1 MTLIAFSTNKNRADI
16 LTDTWSYTS
25 GDRRIGAAS
34 KLHAISHLD
43 MAHAVQGSCEFEAL
57 WSIGASGLAMHV
69 GSFDGFVQEAG
80 PYLLDAWNEVV
91 ERDRREPSVVFI
103 IGYSPEESRFK
114 AYQFDSGSDFER
126 QDLEAPFIIPAP
138 TDIRPSELELA
149 RLKGS
154 LLAGQSESDRA
165 EILTVFEDWHQKP
178 GLIAPTTVKG
188 WVRLGKHARES
199 RALAPSVT
207 SGLKV
212 FVAGDLFH
220 AVLKRGEFTTSRV
233 HRFNDSGAEFAQLVA
248 GTLHPISQYGPCS
261 YCDSG
266 RSFVDCHLASFATQ
280 PCPCGSDKPFE
291 ACCSVRAETASTT
304 ASNETVARPASTLAD
319 AVSVTS

>member
-1 MTLIAFSTNKNRADI
+1 MTLIAISASKNRADI
-16 LTDTWSYTS
+16 LTDTWSYS
-25 GDRRIGAAS
+25 GGGRRIGSDS
-34 KLHAISHLD
+34 KVHSIPHLD
-43 MAHAVQGSCEFEAL
+43 MASATQGSCEFEAL
-57 WSIGASGLAMHV
+57 WNLGAIALAMHV

-80 PYLLDAWNEVV
+80 PYLRAAWGDVR
-91 ERDRREPSVVFI
+91 ERPRTPSFVSI
-103 IGYSPEESRFK
+103 IGYSPEESRFR

-138 TDIRPSELELA
+138 TDMRPSELELA

-165 EILTVFEDWHQKP
+165 EILTLLEDWHQKP

-188 WVRLGKHARES
+188 WVQLGKHAREN
-199 RALAPSVT
+199 RALAQSAS
-207 SGLKV
+207 SGMKV

-248 GTLHPISQYGPCS
+248 GTLHPISQYGPCTF
-261 YCDSG
+261 CDSG
-266 RSFVDCHLASFATQ
+266 RPYVDCHLASFATQ
-280 PCPCGSDKPFE
+280 PCPCASDKPFQ
-291 ACCSVRAETASTT
+291 ACCSVRAETAPS
-304 ASNETVARPASTLAD
+304 SESYDSDERPASTLAD

>member
-1 MTLIAFSTNKNRADI
+1 MTLIAFSANKNRADI
-16 LTDTWSYTS
+16 LTDTWSYTD
-25 GDRRIGAAS
+25 GGRQIGSDS
-34 KLHAISHLD
+34 KVHAISHLD
-43 MAHAVQGSCEFEAL
+43 MAFAVQGSCEFEAL
-57 WSIGASGLAMHV
+57 WNLGAIALAMHV

-80 PYLLDAWNEVV
+80 PYLRAAWGDVTDPA
-91 ERDRREPSVVFI
+91 RTPSVVFVL
-103 IGYSPEESRFK
+103 GYSPEESRFK

-138 TDIRPSELELA
+138 GDIRPSELELA

-165 EILTVFEDWHQKP
+165 EILATLENWHQVP
-178 GLIAPTTVKG
+178 VLVAPTTVKG
-188 WVRLGKHARES
+188 WVHLGKHARES
-199 RALAPSVT
+199 RAMAPAG
-207 SGLKV
+207 SGIKV

-233 HRFNDSGAEFAQLVA
+233 HRFNDSGAEFAQLVS
-248 GTLHPISQYGPCS
+248 GTLHPISQYGPCG

-266 RSFVDCHLASFATQ
+266 RPYVDCHLASIATQ

-291 ACCSVRAETASTT
+291 ACCSVRA
-304 ASNETVARPASTLAD
+304 NETVERPASTLAD

>member
-1 MTLIAFSTNKNRADI
+1 MTLIAFSTSKNRADI
-16 LTDTWSYTS
+16 LTDSWSYS
-25 GDRRIGAAS
+25 AGGRRIGSDSKVHSIAHLDAAS
-34 KLHAISHLD
+34 AT
-43 MAHAVQGSCEFEAL
+43 QGSCEFDAL
-57 WSIGASGLAMHV
+57 WHLGVSAMAMHV

-80 PYLLDAWNEVV
+80 PYLRVAWGDVR
-91 ERDRREPSVVFI
+91 ERDRTPSFVSI

-114 AYQFDSGSDFER
+114 AYQFDSDSDFER
-126 QDLEAPFIIPAP
+126 QDVEQAFIIPAP
-138 TDIRPSELELA
+138 VDIRPSDLELA

-165 EILTVFEDWHQKP
+165 EILTVFEDWHQRP

-188 WVRLGKHARES
+188 WVQLGKHARAS

-248 GTLHPISQYGPCS
+248 GTLHPVSQYGPCS
-261 YCDSG
+261 FCDSG
-266 RSFVDCHLASFATQ
+266 RPYVDCHLASRATQ
-280 PCPCGSDKPFE
+280 PCPCGSGKPFQ
-291 ACCSVRAETASTT
+291 ACCSVRADEMETRAAVSEGM
-304 ASNETVARPASTLAD
+304 AFLPVAR
-319 AVSVTS
+319 